1 MKTFSTYIKAI
12 NPNTGELCTFSGT
25 PIQAPSKQWARE
37 YCDNSGIG
45 WGYLFIG
52 DELVETIPCKQ
63 STDCVAD
70 FEHKVDYYTANQN

>member
-1 MKTFSTYIKAI
+1 MRTFSTYIKAI
-12 NPNTGELCTFSGT
+12 NPNTGKLCEFSGT

-52 DELVETIPCKQ
+52 DELVETIPCKDG
-63 STDCVAD
+63 SDCDPD
-70 FEHKVDYYTANQN
+70 FSKRKDYYTSQLN